1 MIYVI
6 DDDLSVRRA
15 LARLMASADLRAK
28 TFASG
33 EEFLA
38 SEDPGRADCLVM
50 DIHLGGMTGL
60 QLQERL
66 AAMGS
71 NTPII
76 FITAFDDDAT
86 RIRAQQAGAQAY
98 FGKPFDDQALL
109 DAIEISIRGAKT
121 KALSSRI

>member
-1 MIYVI
+1 MIFVI
-6 DDDLSVRRA
+6 DDDVSVRRA

-33 EEFLA
+33 EELLA
-38 SEDPGRADCLVM
+38 AEDPTHADCLVM

-66 AAMGS
+66 MAMGS
-71 NTPII
+71 ETPII

-86 RIRAQQAGAQAY
+86 RIKAQQAGAQAY
-98 FGKPFDDQALL
+98 FSKPFDDQALL
-109 DAIEISIRGAKT
+109 DAIEISIRGART
-121 KALSSRI
+121 KVLDSP

>member
-1 MIYVI
+1 MIFVI
-6 DDDLSVRRA
+6 DDDVSVRRA

-38 SEDPGRADCLVM
+38 AEDPARADCLVM

-66 AAMGS
+66 MAMGS

-86 RIRAQQAGAQAY
+86 RIKAQQAGAQAY
-98 FGKPFDDQALL
+98 FSKPFDDQALL
-109 DAIEISIRGAKT
+109 DAIEISIRGTKT
-121 KALSSRI
+121 KLLKQR

>member
-1 MIYVI
+1 MIFVI
-6 DDDLSVRRA
+6 DDDVSVRRA

-38 SEDPGRADCLVM
+38 AEDPSRADCLVM

-60 QLQERL
+60 QLQEHL
-66 AAMGS
+66 LAMGS

-86 RIRAQQAGAQAY
+86 RIKAQQAGAQAY
-98 FGKPFDDQALL
+98 FSKPFDDQALL
-109 DAIEISIRGAKT
+109 DAIEISLRGAR
-121 KALSSRI
+121 SRFLEQR